1 MTIGGITP
9 PVGGNMFTV
18 MAITGVSMSTFAREI
33 LPFLAA
39 LIAVLLLLT
48 YVPVLSVGLPSLLLS

>member
-1 MTIGGITP
+1 
-9 PVGGNMFTV
+9 
-18 MAITGVSMSTFAREI
+18 MAITGVSMTTFAREI